1 MWSARS
7 TFQIRENVLLAT
19 QSFFGRSASLGVR
32 RQAHNAL
39 VADYAMDNGVPY
51 LRTPRFT
58 IVLVDQTPRASI
70 DPVKPIRSAAFA
82 GLVLTA
88 SSSVDEVERIAEV
101 LDRDAAT
108 RR

>member
-1 MWSARS
+1 
-7 TFQIRENVLLAT
+7 
-19 QSFFGRSASLGVR
+19 
-32 RQAHNAL
+32 
-39 VADYAMDNGVPY
+39 MDNGVPY

-82 GLVLTA
+82 GLVLTD